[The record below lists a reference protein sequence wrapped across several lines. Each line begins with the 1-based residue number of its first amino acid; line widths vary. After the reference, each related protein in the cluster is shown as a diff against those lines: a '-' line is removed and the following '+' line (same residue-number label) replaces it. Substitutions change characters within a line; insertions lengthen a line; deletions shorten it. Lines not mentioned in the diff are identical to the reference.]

1 MRISDWSS
9 DVCSSD
15 LCCVLDESFNFRC
28 GRVRSALPA
37 NRHGRNRPKNVDSQK
52 TLRVRPSNCANLTL
66 LRKSMSKLFSPMQL
80 GPYELSHRVIMAL
93 LTRTRP
99 KPGDMPGDLMV
110 EARKSTRLGKE
121 CVSTFRSR

>member
-1 MRISDWSS
+1 MRRRPPRSTRTYT
-9 DVCSSD
+9 
-15 LCCVLDESFNFRC
+15 LCPYTTLFR
-28 GRVRSALPA
+28 S

-93 LTRTRP
+93 LTRTRS

-110 EARKSTRLGKE
+110 EY
-121 CVSTFRSR
+121 